1 MEKLYIAFPSANKN
15 TVLNIVVFMPHDKE
29 NLRGMIQIC
38 HGMTEHIDR
47 YDDFAEYFTER
58 GYAVFGNDIISH
70 GRSNVNKSWSLYLDD
85 WFDTVRD
92 AINVRNHITKIYPD
106 LPVYIVGFSLGSFIV
121 RSMPDL
127 SAYNKEI
134 LVGTGYQPAAMLHV
148 MRGLIAVKFNKQMSK
163 SSDEIR
169 KMAFDSYNKHFKG
182 YPNNYWLLSDDAAR
196 NEYEADRLV
205 HTCMTPKFF
214 YEFLRGME
222 YTSKNLK
229 NPNNTIET
237 LNEAYL
243 FAQSTTIRSIA
254 AFKAYRKTR
263 DKKIRKEIQ
272 KNYLLTALSIITFTN
287 EDDFMDFLK
296 LVEVRYNKRIL
307 NGLQKKGW
315 LPSVSYILQNIKETE
330 KEDFALS

>member
-1 MEKLYIAFPSANKN
+1 M
-15 TVLNIVVFMPHDKE
+15 
-29 NLRGMIQIC
+29 
-38 HGMTEHIDR
+38 
-47 YDDFAEYFTER
+47 
-58 GYAVFGNDIISH
+58 
-70 GRSNVNKSWSLYLDD
+70 YLDD
-85 WFDTVRD
+85 WFDTVHD

-134 LVGTGYQPAAMLHV
+134 LIGTGYQPAAMLHV

-196 NEYEADRLV
+196 NEYETDRLV
-205 HTCMTPKFF
+205 HTRMTPKFF

-229 NPNNTIET
+229 NPNNTIPT
-237 LNEAYL
+237 LFMYGKKDPVGDFGKGVAKV
-243 FAQSTTIRSIA
+243 
-254 AFKAYRKTR
+254 FKAYHKNNSSTEIKCVEGTH
-263 DKKIRKEIQ
+263 DILHNNESSKAVFKEIER
-272 KNYLLTALSIITFTN
+272 YLDA
-287 EDDFMDFLK
+287 
-296 LVEVRYNKRIL
+296 
-307 NGLQKKGW
+307 
-315 LPSVSYILQNIKETE
+315 
-330 KEDFALS
+330 

>member
-148 MRGLIAVKFNKQMSK
+148 MKGLIAVKFNKQMSK

-229 NPNNTIET
+229 NPNNTIPT
-237 LNEAYL
+237 LFMYGKNDPVSNFGKGVAKV
-243 FAQSTTIRSIA
+243 
-254 AFKAYRKTR
+254 FKAYHKNNSSTEIKCVEGTH
-263 DKKIRKEIQ
+263 DILHNNESSKAVFKEIER
-272 KNYLLTALSIITFTN
+272 YL
-287 EDDFMDFLK
+287 D
-296 LVEVRYNKRIL
+296 V
-307 NGLQKKGW
+307 
-315 LPSVSYILQNIKETE
+315 
-330 KEDFALS
+330 